1 MIAAVIAS
9 AMAVMFVLHSE
20 TDSSSAEI
28 TDYGRCGP
36 DAYYMYFS
44 DGSLE
49 IFGTGSTYDYNYAPY
64 APWYDYRK
72 DIKSITISEDITHLG
87 AWTFVKCKNVT
98 ELTIP
103 ITLNSVGSD
112 QSNAFAGCVNIQKIN
127 FTYGSDGYGY
137 NYDAYKGS
145 DSWYQNTPWYQS
157 KGVLKEINF
166 VDGIVHIGND
176 AFRELELTAV
186 TIPDSVTSL
195 GNHCFF
201 NCTKLTD
208 LTIPMSLNSYGNA
221 DYPAFA
227 GCMAVEKVT
236 FTRGNGV
243 AFDYSDWRGIYN
255 LSLAPWN
262 LNPEVA
268 KTIVISEDITKLG
281 RYMFWYTNIKELTIP
296 VSASPYY
303 AVYTMNY
310 SFKIPYDSLEK
321 VTITEGDRWA
331 YDYNSRGSVLY
342 VPWNKAPNL
351 KTVIVEEGV
360 TRLGSYAFNEC
371 QAETIILPNSLVSL
385 GENTFLNCKVKNLTI
400 PISLNAVWLDK
411 DSAFEGVTGVEK
423 VTFVPGTG
431 NGFNYAASE
440 GNNCLYQKTPW
451 YQSRNVL
458 KELVLE
464 EGIKSIGSDAFREL
478 NIESLVLPE
487 TVGSLGNHCFFN
499 CTELT
504 ELTLPISLNPVGNV
518 TYPAFSGCMAIDTVS
533 FTRGNWVPFDYT
545 TFWGKV
551 DYELLNQTPWNLN
564 PGVVKNIILAGN
576 IRTLGVNMFCGC
588 NIGYLEISIETDCG
602 QAFYDTEYSSLK
614 SVHFIWGWGV
624 NYGYATA
631 GLCPWNNAENLEEI
645 TMESGINYVGS
656 FTFYG
661 CKAESIVLPYTLN
674 SFGIFSFAECTVKNL
689 TISPG
694 ANTVGRADTPAFY
707 HVSGIEKLTF
717 DSGTYS
723 DGMYGYKYSDCFG
736 NSYYQLT
743 PWYLC
748 RDTLKEV
755 VIEGNLARLG
765 SNTLRDLNITSIVI
779 PDCVRELGEYA
790 LYNCSKLTDLTIPI
804 TLNSIGSGQGSAFGQ
819 CNAITNLRF
828 TAGSNGIGV
837 DYTYCA
843 PSWCTPTHKA
853 VQITIDDGVKYIG
866 NQAFAGYCFVGSDGE
881 ILEHTAECMSGHTF
895 TKTNNGSYVIDNS
908 SDCNKDISAMDG
920 LTEIDSVLVPI
931 ELIRIPW

>member
-1 MIAAVIAS
+1 MKLGTVLMIAALIAS
-9 AMAVMFVLHSE
+9 AMAVLFVLHAE
-20 TDSSSAEI
+20 TDSSSAELV
-28 TDYGRCGP
+28 DDGFCGP
-36 DAYYMYFS
+36 NAYYYLYS
-44 DGSLE
+44 DGTLE
-49 IFGTGSTYDYNYAPY
+49 IDGSGELYDHVTVAS
-64 APWYDYRK
+64 PWYDHRTE
-72 DIKSITISEDITHLG
+72 ITRIVISDDITYLG
-87 AWTFVKCKNVT
+87 QGTFSDCSNLK
-98 ELTIP
+98 ELTMP
-103 ITLNSVGSD
+103 ISVNSVVSD
-112 QSNAFAGCVNIQKIN
+112 QYNAFAGCHHLEKVN
-127 FTYGSDGYGY
+127 FTLGKDRCGY
-137 NYDAYKGS
+137 NYAAYSGY
-145 DSWYQNTPWYQS
+145 DSWYQ
-157 KGVLKEINF
+157 L
-166 VDGIVHIGND
+166 
-176 AFRELELTAV
+176 
-186 TIPDSVTSL
+186 
-195 GNHCFF
+195 
-201 NCTKLTD
+201 
-208 LTIPMSLNSYGNA
+208 
-221 DYPAFA
+221 
-227 GCMAVEKVT
+227 
-236 FTRGNGV
+236 
-243 AFDYSDWRGIYN
+243 
-255 LSLAPWN
+255 
-262 LNPEVA
+262 
-268 KTIVISEDITKLG
+268 
-281 RYMFWYTNIKELTIP
+281 
-296 VSASPYY
+296 
-303 AVYTMNY
+303 
-310 SFKIPYDSLEK
+310 
-321 VTITEGDRWA
+321 
-331 YDYNSRGSVLY
+331 
-342 VPWNKAPNL
+342 
-351 KTVIVEEGV
+351 
-360 TRLGSYAFNEC
+360 
-371 QAETIILPNSLVSL
+371 
-385 GENTFLNCKVKNLTI
+385 
-400 PISLNAVWLDK
+400 
-411 DSAFEGVTGVEK
+411 
-423 VTFVPGTG
+423 
-431 NGFNYAASE
+431 
-440 GNNCLYQKTPW
+440 TPW
-451 YQSRNVL
+451 YQSRGTL
-458 KELVLE
+458 KEINFADGTE
-464 EGIKSIGSDAFREL
+464 YIGSDAFREL

>member
-20 TDSSSAEI
+20 TDSSSADI

-103 ITLNSVGSD
+103 IALNSVGSD

-166 VDGIVHIGND
+166 VDGIIHIGND

-371 QAETIILPNSLVSL
+371 QVETIILPNSLVSL

-423 VTFVPGTG
+423 MTFVPGTG

-458 KELVLE
+458 KEIVLE

-478 NIESLVLPE
+478 NITSLVIPDSVE
-487 TVGSLGNHCFFN
+487 SLGNH
-499 CTELT
+499 
-504 ELTLPISLNPVGNV
+504 
-518 TYPAFSGCMAIDTVS
+518 
-533 FTRGNWVPFDYT
+533 
-545 TFWGKV
+545 
-551 DYELLNQTPWNLN
+551 
-564 PGVVKNIILAGN
+564 
-576 IRTLGVNMFCGC
+576 
-588 NIGYLEISIETDCG
+588 
-602 QAFYDTEYSSLK
+602 
-614 SVHFIWGWGV
+614 
-624 NYGYATA
+624 
-631 GLCPWNNAENLEEI
+631 
-645 TMESGINYVGS
+645 
-656 FTFYG
+656 TFY
-661 CKAESIVLPYTLN
+661 
-674 SFGIFSFAECTVKNL
+674 
-689 TISPG
+689 
-694 ANTVGRADTPAFY
+694 
-707 HVSGIEKLTF
+707 
-717 DSGTYS
+717 
-723 DGMYGYKYSDCFG
+723 
-736 NSYYQLT
+736 Q
-743 PWYLC
+743 
-748 RDTLKEV
+748 
-755 VIEGNLARLG
+755 
-765 SNTLRDLNITSIVI
+765 
-779 PDCVRELGEYA
+779 
-790 LYNCSKLTDLTIPI
+790 CSKLTDLTIPVTLDSVYSEKYPAFDQCRIMTLTLTVGTGDAGFAYTDHLPTWCSPDNWVRALTVASGI
-804 TLNSIGSGQGSAFGQ
+804 TSLGTNTFSGYTFFSPDDKIISA
-819 CNAITNLRF
+819 
-828 TAGSNGIGV
+828 
-837 DYTYCA
+837 
-843 PSWCTPTHKA
+843 
-853 VQITIDDGVKYIG
+853 
-866 NQAFAGYCFVGSDGE
+866 
-881 ILEHTAECMSGHTF
+881 TAENLSGHAF
-895 TKTNNGSYVIDNS
+895 TGSFGILRQVDRGLDDS
-908 SDCNKDISAMDG
+908 RSADADDDPVSMELVMIIG
-920 LTEIDSVLVPI
+920 LGLIVALIAALVRVW
-931 ELIRIPW
+931 IRVEEKRR